1 MSVARRTVAS
11 MSTSTAPGT
20 HHPGTG
26 LRRPVVAPGA
36 VGVQGAL
43 DDLGTDLRDVTFVV
57 VDLET
62 TGTAAASDAIT
73 EIGAVKVRGGE
84 ILGEFQT
91 LVNPGGPVPPQI
103 TVLTGITTAMVV
115 DAPRIESVL
124 PAFLE
129 FARGAVLVAHN
140 ARFDVGFLKAAARAT
155 GTPWP
160 GFEVVDTVAL
170 ARRVVPKDEVR
181 NHRLGTL
188 ATLFGATTVPDH
200 RALSDARATVDVLHA
215 LLGRLAPWGITH
227 LEDLASAVDPVPPG
241 VRAKRHLADD
251 LPRGPG
257 VYMFHAPDGEVLYVG
272 TSVDV
277 RTRVRS
283 YFTRAETRRRMAEM
297 VTIAERVSAV
307 PCATRLEAQVRELRL
322 IAEHSPRYNR
332 RSRFPE
338 RMPWVRLTDEPHPRL
353 SIVTQVVAERDHVGK
368 AAGADVAEPASR
380 DDATH
385 RAGAWHIGPFFSRR
399 TAQAALEGLQSAF
412 DVRRCTRRLPLV
424 ARPGAA
430 ACPLLD
436 LGRCSGPCVAG
447 DDDAGRI
454 ARAAHD
460 AEVLAARTA
469 MGDDPGSVVERMLAR
484 IMRYASEERFEQA
497 ALERDRV
504 AAVVEGAARRERFA
518 QMSACE
524 ELVAARARD
533 DGAWEV
539 VVVRHGRL
547 AATAVAPLG
556 TDPYLTIDAATATAE
571 VVTRPVSPA
580 TAAHPEETLLLLDWL
595 DSPGVRLVRTTHPFS
610 CAVRGPG
617 AYSTLAA
624 QARDA
629 RGAGDRTPVD

>member
-1 MSVARRTVAS
+1 
-11 MSTSTAPGT
+11 MSTSASHAT
-20 HHPGTG
+20 HHPGTR
-26 LRRPVVAPGA
+26 LRRPVVAPDA
-36 VGVQGAL
+36 VGVQGSL

-62 TGTAAASDAIT
+62 TGTAASTDAIT

-103 TVLTGITTAMVV
+103 TVLTGITTAMVI
-115 DAPRIESVL
+115 DAPRIQSVL
-124 PAFLE
+124 PSFLE
-129 FARGAVLVAHN
+129 FARGSVLVAHN

-155 GTPWP
+155 DTPWP

-188 ATLFGATTVPDH
+188 AALFGATTVPDH

-227 LEDLASAVDPVPPG
+227 LEDLASAVDPVPPA
-241 VRAKRHLADD
+241 VRAKRHLADGT
-251 LPRGPG
+251 PRGPG

-353 SIVTQVVAERDHVGK
+353 SIVTQVVAEHD
-368 AAGADVAEPASR
+368 AGASAGRGHAGDPARPSEPA
-380 DDATH
+380 DDDV
-385 RAGAWHIGPFFSRR
+385 RIGAGAWHIGPFLSRR
-399 TAQAALEGLQSAF
+399 TAQAALEGLQSVL
-412 DVRRCTRRLPLV
+412 DLRRCTRRLPLV
-424 ARPGAA
+424 ARTGAA

-436 LGRCSGPCVAG
+436 LGRCAGPCVAG
-447 DDDAGRI
+447 DDDAGRA

-460 AEVLAARTA
+460 AEVVGARLA
-469 MGDDPGSVVERMLAR
+469 MGDDPSSVVERAVAR
-484 IMRYASEERFEQA
+484 ITRYATEERYEQA
-497 ALERDRV
+497 AVERDRL
-504 AAVVEGAARRERFA
+504 AALLDGSARRERFA
-518 QMSACE
+518 QMSECA

-533 DGAWEV
+533 DGAWEI

-547 AATAVAPLG
+547 ATTAVAPVG
-556 TDPYLTIDAATATAE
+556 TDPYLTIEAAAATAEA
-571 VVTRPVSPA
+571 VQPPVAPA

-617 AYSTLAA
+617 AYEALAT
-624 QARDA
+624 QARRA
-629 RGAGDRTPVD
+629 RATGEVLPD

>member
-1 MSVARRTVAS
+1 
-11 MSTSTAPGT
+11 MSTSASHAT

-26 LRRPVVAPGA
+26 LRRPVVAPDA

-62 TGTAAASDAIT
+62 TGTAAATDAIT

-124 PAFLE
+124 PSFLE
-129 FARGAVLVAHN
+129 FARGSVLVAHN
-140 ARFDVGFLKAAARAT
+140 ARFDVGFLRAAARAT
-155 GTPWP
+155 DTPWP

-227 LEDLASAVDPVPPG
+227 LEDLASAVDPVPPT

-251 LPRGPG
+251 MPRGPG

-322 IAEHSPRYNR
+322 ITQHSPRYNR

-353 SIVTQVVAERDHVGK
+353 SIVTQVVAERDAGASSESGHDSDAPVPGASL
-368 AAGADVAEPASR
+368 AAGSESTRPAG
-380 DDATH
+380 
-385 RAGAWHIGPFFSRR
+385 GAWHIGPFLSRR
-399 TAQAALEGLQSAF
+399 TAQAALEGLQSAL

-436 LGRCSGPCVAG
+436 LGRCAGPCVAG
-447 DDDAGRI
+447 DDDAGRT

-460 AEVLAARTA
+460 AEVVVARSA
-469 MGDDPGSVVERMLAR
+469 MGDDPSSVVERVLAR
-484 IMRYASEERFEQA
+484 ITRYAAEERYEQA
-497 ALERDRV
+497 ALERDRL
-504 AAVVEGAARRERFA
+504 AALLEGSARRERFA
-518 QMSACE
+518 QMSVCA

-533 DGAWEV
+533 DGAWEI

-547 AATAVAPLG
+547 ATTAVAPVG

-571 VVTRPVSPA
+571 AVQPPVAPA

-617 AYSTLAA
+617 AYESLAT
-624 QARDA
+624 QARRA
-629 RGAGDRTPVD
+629 RGTGETLPD

>member
-1 MSVARRTVAS
+1 MKAS
-11 MSTSTAPGT
+11 TTSGT

-26 LRRPVVAPGA
+26 LRRPVVAPDA

-62 TGTAAASDAIT
+62 TGTAPATDAIT

-103 TVLTGITTAMVV
+103 TVLTGITTAMVI
-115 DAPRIESVL
+115 DAPRIEAVL

-129 FARGAVLVAHN
+129 FAHGAVLVAHN

-155 GTPWP
+155 DTPWP
-160 GFEVVDTVAL
+160 RFEVVDTVAL

-188 ATLFGATTVPDH
+188 AQLFGATTVPDH

-227 LEDLASAVDPVPPG
+227 LEDLASAVDPVAPA
-241 VRAKRHLADD
+241 VRAKRHLADEM
-251 LPRGPG
+251 PRGPG

-283 YFTRAETRRRMAEM
+283 YFTRAETRRRMTEM

-353 SIVTQVVAERDHVGK
+353 SIVTQVVAETEGAADAAVAGVRAEDVGT
-368 AAGADVAEPASR
+368 AAPTAPRRE
-380 DDATH
+380 
-385 RAGAWHIGPFFSRR
+385 GAWHIGPFLSRR
-399 TAQAALEGLQSAF
+399 TAQAALEGLQSAL

-436 LGRCSGPCVAG
+436 LGRCAGPCVAG
-447 DDDAGRI
+447 DDADGR
-454 ARAAHD
+454 ASRAAHD
-460 AEVLAARTA
+460 AEVAAARSA
-469 MGDDPGSVVERMLAR
+469 MSDDPGSVVERMLAR
-484 IMRYASEERFEQA
+484 IMRYSAEERFEQA
-497 ALERDRV
+497 AVERDRI
-504 AAVVEGAARRERFA
+504 AAVVDGAARRERFA
-518 QMSACE
+518 QMSACD

-547 AATAVAPLG
+547 AATAIAPVG

-571 VVTRPVSPA
+571 VVLPPVVPA

-610 CAVRGPG
+610 CAVHGPG
-617 AYSTLAA
+617 AYGALAA

-629 RGAGDRTPVD
+629 RGAGDGAPAD